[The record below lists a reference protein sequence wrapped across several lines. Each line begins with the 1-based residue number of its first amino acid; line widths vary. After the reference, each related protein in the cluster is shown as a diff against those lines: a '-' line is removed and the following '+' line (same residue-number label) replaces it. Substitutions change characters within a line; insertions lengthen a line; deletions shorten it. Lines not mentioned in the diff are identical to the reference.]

1 MLREKLL
8 MKRSISRLRGA
19 KMEEKKKK
27 ELTKSDKIKNI
38 VGIVLCVIFGF
49 VLICNLT
56 IIIKGSV
63 NPDNPPSVFSVT
75 PLVVL
80 SGSMSGE
87 DDGHIEIGDL
97 IFIKDVNYA
106 DLKEGDVVTY
116 KDGKSFTTHRIIGQD
131 EKGFITKGD
140 ANNAEDTKRLTEDR
154 LVGIVTGRVPKI
166 GNFALFLQTPL
177 GMVLFVGLPLLAF
190 IVYDLIKRQMQANKE
205 GDKTKALEEELAR
218 LRAAAAANSSTA
230 GGPPSPDG
238 EGSSST
244 AGGPPSPDG
253 EGNSSTAEAPKEET
267 PANSSTAEEKP
278 VEEASE
284 TEAE

>member
-1 MLREKLL
+1 
-8 MKRSISRLRGA
+8 
-19 KMEEKKKK
+19 MEEKKKK

-49 VLICNLT
+49 VLVCNLT

-218 LRAAAAANSSTA
+218 LRAAAAAGNSSTA
-230 GGPPSPDG
+230 SGPPSPDG
-238 EGSSST
+238 EGST
-244 AGGPPSPDG
+244 
-253 EGNSSTAEAPKEET
+253 
-267 PANSSTAEEKP
+267 STAEEKP
-278 VEEASE
+278 AEEKPATEAPKEEAPK
-284 TEAE
+284 TEAPTEEAPKTQAPAEETGADAQ